1 MPIASF
7 ESLKAASLCIFRG
20 TIEGLLIKIV
30 AKGVSGVLR
39 FIDLEV
45 VVVSSMTSDK
55 EIQGG
60 TLTPNPK
67 RGISY
72 PLGSLIF
79 EVIVAAIFH
88 II

>member
-7 ESLKAASLCIFRG
+7 ESLKATSLCVFRG
-20 TIEGLLIKIV
+20 TIEKVSIKWCH
-30 AKGVSGVLR
+30 GRRESVLR

-45 VVVSSMTSDK
+45 VIVSSMTSDK

-60 TLTPNPK
+60 ELTPNPK